1 MRKQKSSSE
10 FGFDRHDSR
19 RLQDA
24 MNSAPNRR
32 TFLRLQ
38 AVFMFIEGLD
48 VQKIASLSGKSIQ
61 IVYRWIRLYAKN
73 RQVDVLYERPRSGRP
88 LAAKEISDKRIL
100 RELKRNPLLLGYNA
114 TVWTVA
120 LLAKHLN
127 ARYGCSIQTW
137 TLYRRMKQIGLRC
150 KRPKYVYSEKDPNRA
165 QKKGRSP
172 ES

>member
-1 MRKQKSSSE
+1 MRKQKSPSD
-10 FGFDRHDSR
+10 FGFDGHDKH
-19 RLQDA
+19 RLQNA
-24 MNSAPNRR
+24 MDTASNSR

-38 AVFMFIEGLD
+38 AVFLFIEGMD
-48 VQKIASLSGKSIQ
+48 VQTIATISRKSIQ
-61 IVYRWIRLYAKN
+61 IVYRWIRLYAKS
-73 RQVDVLYERPRSGRP
+73 RRPDCLYDSPRSGRP

-100 RELKRNPLLLGYNA
+100 QELKRNPLLLGYNS

-120 LLAKHLN
+120 LLAKHLS
-127 ARYGCSIQTW
+127 AHYECSIQPW

>member
-10 FGFDRHDSR
+10 FGFDHHDLH
-19 RLQDA
+19 RLQEA

-38 AVFMFIEGLD
+38 AVFMFIESMD
-48 VQKIASLSGKSIQ
+48 VQSIANISAKSIQ

-73 RQVDVLYERPRSGRP
+73 RQVEALYDGHRSGRP
-88 LAAKEISDKRIL
+88 PVAKEISDKRIL
-100 RELKRNPLLLGYNA
+100 QALKRNPLHLGYNA

-120 LLAKHLN
+120 LLARHLS
-127 ARYGCSIQTW
+127 ARYTCSIKPW
-137 TLYRRMKQIGLRC
+137 TLYRRMKLIGLRC
-150 KRPKYVYSEKDPNRA
+150 KRPKYVYSEKEPNRA
-165 QKKGRSP
+165 QKKGRSR